1 MRYSV
6 RIPST
11 NPKILGDEL
20 TESIAPTTSIQA
32 SLKLNTS
39 MCDRFAHKVTETN
52 RERVTYCID
61 M

>member
-11 NPKILGDEL
+11 NPKILSDER

-32 SLKLNTS
+32 SLKLNT
-39 MCDRFAHKVTETN
+39 
-52 RERVTYCID
+52 
-61 M
+61 